1 MERLREKI
9 GQMFL
14 VGCGGETLTR
24 EERLIFAEC
33 QFGGFILFR
42 DNCIAPGQI
51 VQLCRSLWQSALET
65 PPFIAIDHEGGRV
78 QRLPEPFTRF
88 PAPTRIG
95 GTGNA
100 DLAYRLGRAAAEELR
115 LAGIN
120 LNFAPVL
127 DVDSNAANP
136 IIGDRAFGTNAA
148 AVIEFGSAWMRGLI
162 DGGIIP
168 CGKHFPGHGGADQDS
183 HLELPTVMKSLAELI
198 ATELLPF
205 AHACRNRID
214 SLMTA
219 HVLYPALD
227 PRLPATL
234 SEPIVTGL
242 LRHQYGYDGVVFS
255 DDMDMKAISD
265 NYGVDESAALAV
277 RAGVDVLLFCH
288 EAAKATQAFEF
299 LCHEAERDPELRA
312 RVESSFRR
320 ILTLK
325 QRYLKNFTGAAEEE
339 IEARLGELR
348 HQRLID
354 EIQGNL

>member
-24 EERLIFAEC
+24 EERSIFAKC

-42 DNCIAPGQI
+42 DNCVAPSQI
-51 VQLCRSLWQSALET
+51 VQLCRSLWQAALEF
-65 PPFIAIDHEGGRV
+65 PPFIAIDHEGGIV

-88 PAPTRIG
+88 PPAARIG
-95 GTGNA
+95 GAGNA
-100 DLAYRLGRAAAEELR
+100 DLAHRLGRAAAEELR

-127 DVDSNAANP
+127 DVGSNAANP
-136 IIGDRAFGTNAA
+136 IIGDRAFGAEPA
-148 AVIEFGSAWMRGLI
+148 AVIEFGSAWTLGLI

-183 HLELPTVMKSLAELI
+183 HLELPTVMKSSAELS

-205 AHACRNRID
+205 AHACRSRID

-219 HVLYPALD
+219 HVRYPALD
-227 PRLPATL
+227 PRHPATL

-255 DDMDMKAISD
+255 DDMEMKAISG
-265 NYGVDESAALAV
+265 NYGVEESAALAV
-277 RAGVDVLLFCH
+277 RAGVDVVLFCH
-288 EAAKATQAFEF
+288 DAAKATRAFEF

-312 RVESSFRR
+312 RVESSFQR
-320 ILTLK
+320 ITTLK
-325 QRYLKNFTGAAEEE
+325 QRCLKNFTGAAEAE
-339 IEARLGELR
+339 IEARLGALR